1 MEHNT
6 RGWRIGDQGTN
17 PRQHHTRCPTG
28 EWGRQRSQ
36 TRPHAC
42 MHAYASIPTYI
53 HTCHLFMEANVNEVA
68 SSFLLLQL
76 HRIRTL
82 SIFEL
87 EFANPPN
94 SRKLLQEC
102 ISTVPLAES
111 KVDSRRPWQS
121 KGNEE
126 KQSKAEVL
134 ARMPSPR
141 SMWTWT

>member
-1 MEHNT
+1 MENWRPRYKPQTTPHT
-6 RGWRIGDQGTN
+6 LPHRGV
-17 PRQHHTRCPTG
+17 G
-28 EWGRQRSQ
+28 E
-36 TRPHAC
+36 TKIPNKTTC